1 MTDHQTDPLLDQLA
15 REISLKVI
23 RNLALAPPS
32 SPIPSSPVPSP
43 VTLLHHPEL
52 SHPSQERFLFSP
64 DQLGEI
70 LEFLSPKACV
80 MEPHKACDHCDICS
94 TRGF

>member
-1 MTDHQTDPLLDQLA
+1 MTDHHTDPLLDQLA
-15 REISLKVI
+15 REISVKVI
-23 RNLALAPPS
+23 RNLALAPS
-32 SPIPSSPVPSP
+32 STPIPSSSP
-43 VTLLHHPEL
+43 VTVLHHSEL
-52 SHPSQERFLFSP
+52 NHPSQERFLFST

-80 MEPHKACDHCDICS
+80 MEPQKACDHCDICS